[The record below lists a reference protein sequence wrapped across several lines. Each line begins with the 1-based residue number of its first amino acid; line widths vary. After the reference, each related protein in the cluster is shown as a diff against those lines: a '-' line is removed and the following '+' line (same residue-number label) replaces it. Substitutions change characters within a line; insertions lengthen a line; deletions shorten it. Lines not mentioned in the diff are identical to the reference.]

1 MKHFAQYLTHHNSQK
16 IVAFIMLK
24 TKEDFMLHRFSFSRI
39 WRTLGKKVVL
49 LSQHFID
56 NFSKVLSES
65 S

>member
-1 MKHFAQYLTHHNSQK
+1 MF
-16 IVAFIMLK
+16 K
-24 TKEDFMLHRFSFSRI
+24 TKEDFMLHRLSFSRI